1 MRGRSVA
8 NREVVVTVFW
18 IVLGVVVGGG
28 ALLAWWLSGP
38 RFSKP
43 PHEALPPSHDSP
55 GLPFPG
61 GSNGRRPGV

>member
-1 MRGRSVA
+1 M
-8 NREVVVTVFW
+8 TVFW
-18 IVLGVVVGGG
+18 IVLGVVVGG
-28 ALLAWWLSGP
+28 ALVAWWVSGP

-43 PHEALPPSHDSP
+43 PHEALPPSHESP